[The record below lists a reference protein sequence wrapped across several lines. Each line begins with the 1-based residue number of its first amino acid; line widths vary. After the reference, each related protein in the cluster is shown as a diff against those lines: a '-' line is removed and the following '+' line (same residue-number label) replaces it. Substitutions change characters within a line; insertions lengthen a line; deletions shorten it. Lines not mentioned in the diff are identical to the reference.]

1 MQYPLTALQST
12 AKMIAKLALLAATCH
27 ALAPN
32 AVTSVIREKL
42 AEVEEPAALDLAA
55 KYEAV
60 DLPSSRTTFVRT
72 NAKSAAPALVLLH
85 GFDSSLFEYR
95 RLLPQLEAQGVEAY
109 ALDLVGWGLTSPKQG
124 VSIEAKRQQIEE
136 FVRDVV
142 KGPCVLAGASLGAA
156 VVVDALRNG
165 QVENVEKVAL
175 IGPQCFIDGAP
186 PVRSRC
192 PCTRGVD
199 RVDVVERSALP
210 RRHRRDA
217 STLRRCRSGARA
229 WASASYGAGRCGP
242 SRTSSRTRT
251 KG

>member
-1 MQYPLTALQST
+1 
-12 AKMIAKLALLAATCH
+12 MIAKLALLAATSH

-95 RLLPQLEAQGVEAY
+95 RLMPQLEAQGVEAY
-109 ALDLVGWGLTSPKQG
+109 ALDLVGWGLTTPKSG
-124 VSIEAKRQQIEE
+124 VDIEAKRRQVEE

-142 KGPCVLAGASLGAA
+142 QGPCVLAGASLGAA
-156 VVVDALRNG
+156 VVVDSLQNG
-165 QVENVEKVAL
+165 AVPNVEKVAL

-192 PCTRGVD
+192 PCILRH
-199 RVDVVERSALP
+199 VDVVEREALYP
-210 RRHRRDA
+210 DA
-217 STLRRCRSGARA
+217 IDATLRRFCRCRSGERA
-229 WASASYGAGRCGP
+229 WASASYEAGRCGP

>member
-1 MQYPLTALQST
+1 MAAILKHA
-12 AKMIAKLALLAATCH
+12 ALLIAVCQ

-109 ALDLVGWGLTSPKQG
+109 ALDLVGWGLTDPKQG
-124 VSIEAKRQQIEE
+124 VDIAAKRKQIEE

-186 PVRSRC
+186 PVLRRC
-192 PCTRGVD
+192 PCILRH
-199 RVDVVERSALP
+199 VDVIEREDLY
-210 RRHRRDA
+210 RDATNA

>member
-1 MQYPLTALQST
+1 
-12 AKMIAKLALLAATCH
+12 MIAKLALLAATSH

-42 AEVEEPAALDLAA
+42 AEVEEPAALNLAA

-72 NAKSAAPALVLLH
+72 NVKSAAPALVLLH

-156 VVVDALRNG
+156 GVVDSLRNG
-165 QVENVEKVAL
+165 AVPNV
-175 IGPQCFIDGAP
+175 D
-186 PVRSRC
+186 
-192 PCTRGVD
+192 
-199 RVDVVERSALP
+199 
-210 RRHRRDA
+210 
-217 STLRRCRSGARA
+217 
-229 WASASYGAGRCGP
+229 
-242 SRTSSRTRT
+242 
-251 KG
+251 